1 MAVPEQ
7 TAQRARQLR
16 DEILHHDYQYYVL
29 DAPQIPD
36 SEYDRLYRELQA
48 LEAEYSELITADS
61 PTQRV
66 GGAPLS
72 ELASVRHR
80 VPMLSIQTET
90 DITPSGAYAFDARTR
105 KKLDLDPSDPPI
117 EYAAELKFDGL
128 AINLRYEHGELVL
141 AATRGDGE
149 VGEDVTQN
157 IRTIR
162 QIPLRLTGTAPEV
175 LEVRG
180 EVYMSR
186 PDFERY
192 NARQRELG
200 KPTLVNPRNGAAG
213 SVRQLDPRLT
223 AQRPLSLFVYG
234 LGETVGWQVPA
245 THGAVLD
252 ALRDF
257 GFPVCAERI
266 VGKGAE
272 ALVAFHE
279 EVAAKRDS
287 LPYDIDGVVYK
298 VNSLALQRELGFRTR
313 EPHWAV
319 AHKFPAQEEMTVVE
333 NIDVQVGRTGAITP
347 VARLKPVFVG
357 GVTVTNATLHNQD
370 EIDRKDVRIGDTVIV
385 RRAGDV
391 IPEVV
396 SVVLDRRP
404 MAEAPGSDLFNP
416 SQQPRYPRFELPRTC
431 PVCGSH
437 VVREAGEA
445 VARCSGGLFCS
456 AQRKE
461 AIRHFAGRR
470 MMDIDGLGERYID
483 NLVEL
488 GYVHGIADLYKLTLE
503 DFLEMKRRADERDG
517 ITPETVAA
525 GKVATKWAENL
536 LDGIRASKTP
546 PLARFLFALGIR
558 HVGESTAKTLADW
571 LGSLAVIRRA
581 PAPLLLALP
590 DVGATVAEAIA
601 DFFAEPKN
609 QQALDALLAAGV
621 VPQGEHP
628 PSAKLRE
635 KMEPAELYAMLGVP
649 RLTAPRA
656 RQLASLVPTLAQLMQ
671 MRAADAA
678 LLAELPRDVTTSL
691 LDWLDEGE
699 HRSQLA
705 QLEALRIE
713 LLAAMPAEATEA
725 GVLAGKTLVL
735 TGTLPTL
742 TRDRGK
748 ELIEA
753 AGGKV
758 SSSVSKKTDYVV
770 AGAEA
775 GSKLTKAQELGV
787 PVIDEAALLAL
798 LNG

>member
-1 MAVPEQ
+1 
-7 TAQRARQLR
+7 
-16 DEILHHDYQYYVL
+16 
-29 DAPQIPD
+29 
-36 SEYDRLYRELQA
+36 
-48 LEAEYSELITADS
+48 
-61 PTQRV
+61 
-66 GGAPLS
+66 
-72 ELASVRHR
+72 
-80 VPMLSIQTET
+80 
-90 DITPSGAYAFDARTR
+90 
-105 KKLDLDPSDPPI
+105 
-117 EYAAELKFDGL
+117 
-128 AINLRYEHGELVL
+128 
-141 AATRGDGE
+141 
-149 VGEDVTQN
+149 
-157 IRTIR
+157 
-162 QIPLRLTGTAPEV
+162 
-175 LEVRG
+175 
-180 EVYMSR
+180 
-186 PDFERY
+186 
-192 NARQRELG
+192 
-200 KPTLVNPRNGAAG
+200 
-213 SVRQLDPRLT
+213 
-223 AQRPLSLFVYG
+223 
-234 LGETVGWQVPA
+234 
-245 THGAVLD
+245 
-252 ALRDF
+252 
-257 GFPVCAERI
+257 
-266 VGKGAE
+266 
-272 ALVAFHE
+272 
-279 EVAAKRDS
+279 
-287 LPYDIDGVVYK
+287 
-298 VNSLALQRELGFRTR
+298 
-313 EPHWAV
+313 
-319 AHKFPAQEEMTVVE
+319 
-333 NIDVQVGRTGAITP
+333 
-347 VARLKPVFVG
+347 VG

-488 GYVHGIADLYKLTLE
+488 GYVHGIADLYKLTLA

-517 ITPETVAA
+517 ITPENVAA

-656 RQLASLVPTLAQLMQ
+656 RQLASLVPTLAQLLR
-671 MRAADAA
+671 MRSADADS
-678 LLAELPRDVTTSL
+678 LTELPRDVTESL

-713 LLAAMPAEATEA
+713 LLAAMPAEAMEA

-742 TRDRGK
+742 TRDQGK

-758 SSSVSKKTDYVV
+758 SSSVSKKTNYVV

-775 GSKLTKAQELGV
+775 GSKLAKAQELGV